1 MGGGEKM
8 TPAWAQRKE
17 ALLSDCIVSPDVFT
31 QMMDRLSDFVVP
43 YQHALEAEAGGR
55 HVHLYL
61 QGLLSHVDRK
71 NAEGIAALVDVER
84 QVLQDFIGTAPWDHR
99 PLVTVLVGQVVE
111 QLGEPDGI
119 IAFDP
124 SSFPKRGTHSVGVKR
139 QWCGHRGKVDNC
151 QVGVFM
157 GYVSRHEHAV
167 LVFRLSLP
175 EEWARDE
182 QRRRE
187 CHVPKEVRY
196 HTRHDQCLEM
206 LDEWGDQV
214 PHGWVTGDDE
224 LGRHSR
230 FRGELRERG
239 ERYVLGVPCTTTM
252 RDLEAPWPVY
262 QGRGRPPKAP
272 WQSVT
277 AWRQSLTAAAWTHL
291 TVRDGEKGPVEIAMV
306 KRRVQTRIE
315 RKRTGPTEWLVV
327 TRRPLAD
334 DRPLEPR
341 ASRDATDQ
349 DERYHYQY
357 YLTPT
362 DGCEVAFKEPSFGE
376 LARVIK
382 AGACIEASFKRGKG
396 EVGMD
401 AYQVRTWQGWH
412 HHMALSL
419 MAVWFLIGET
429 HRGQQWTPALTLP
442 QVRYGLSLL
451 LLEVF
456 CTPGVDSI
464 CRQVQRQLMRN
475 ESARFYHHRTRKCIP
490 PRKLRREIQ

>member
-1 MGGGEKM
+1 M
-8 TPAWAQRKE
+8 
-17 ALLSDCIVSPDVFT
+17 
-31 QMMDRLSDFVVP
+31 
-43 YQHALEAEAGGR
+43 
-55 HVHLYL
+55 
-61 QGLLSHVDRK
+61 
-71 NAEGIAALVDVER
+71 VDVER
-84 QVLQDFIGTAPWDHR
+84 QVIQDFIGTAPWDHR

-111 QLGEPDGI
+111 RLGEPDGI

-157 GYVSRHEHAV
+157 GYVSRHDHA
-167 LVFRLSLP
+167 LLDFRLSLP
-175 EEWARDE
+175 QEWARDE
-182 QRRRE
+182 QRRQA
-187 CHVPKEVRY
+187 CHVPPEVRY
-196 HTRHDQCLEM
+196 QTRQEQCLEM
-206 LDEWGDQV
+206 LDAWGEQV

-224 LGRHSR
+224 LGRHTR
-230 FRGELRERG
+230 FRHELRERG

-252 RDLEAPWPVY
+252 RDLEAPLPAY
-262 QGRGRPPKAP
+262 SR
-272 WQSVT
+272 
-277 AWRQSLTAAAWTHL
+277 AWTAAEGPVAIGDGSGAKSL
-291 TVRDGEKGPVEIAMV
+291 DSACVDALDGARRGERAGGDRDGHSAGC
-306 KRRVQTRIE
+306 RRGSSANARDPRSGWWSPGVPS
-315 RKRTGPTEWLVV
+315 RTTARWSRG
-327 TRRPLAD
+327 PLAMPPI
-334 DRPLEPR
+334 RTPGY
-341 ASRDATDQ
+341 
-349 DERYHYQY
+349 RYHY

-362 DGCEVAFKEPSFGE
+362 GVSEAELEEPSLGE

-401 AYQVRTWQGWH
+401 EYQVRTWQGWH

-429 HRGQQWTPALTLP
+429 HRGQQLTPALTLP

-456 CTPGVDSI
+456 CTPGVDYI
-464 CRQVQRQLMRN
+464 CRQVQRQLLRN